1 MQIKEDS
8 HKMIKRFFELQ
19 ERVLSYHP
27 DANTDLLKKAYS
39 VAADAHINQ
48 KRATNEPYI
57 IHPLKVAATL
67 ADLKLDDIS
76 IAAAL
81 LHDVVE
87 DTAYTRED
95 IDRLFGKE
103 ISDIVWG
110 VTKISKIS
118 NVDSENAK
126 AETLKKMILAMTSD
140 VRVILIK
147 LADRYHNILTLDA
160 LTTEKQ
166 KRIARETLDIYAPIA
181 YRLGMG
187 KIRMELEDI
196 SFKYAYPEDYDR
208 IAGEIDTRR
217 DWAIEK
223 LEGIKKELEGILEHF
238 KINGE
243 IQYRIK
249 RLISIYR
256 KLHRQNITL
265 DRVYDLLAL
274 RIITDTVENCYAL
287 MGEIHQRWTFIPARW
302 RDFIATPKAN
312 GYQSI
317 HTTVMTKEGLMF
329 EIQIRT
335 RDMHRIAEDGIAA
348 HWKYKEGIAFLD
360 NDQRL
365 QWFRDMIETH
375 KENPNPREFL
385 SMVKGD
391 LIPNEVYVFTPKGKV
406 INLKKGSTPIDF
418 AYAIHSEIGDHCKMT
433 IVNESLVPLKTQ
445 LNSGDVVEIITSKEI
460 NPSVD
465 WLKYSVTNKAKKKIM
480 SYIQKKEFA
489 QYEERGRRIWNRILR
504 EYRRKHNLHLSEQ
517 EIEERVRSIHCTD
530 MDAFFRSV
538 GSNNKV
544 LDKGGLK
551 KLFPE
556 ISPKDIEPER
566 KPIKRISQL
575 YRLVN
580 VEGYR
585 DVDVSFARCCNPIKG
600 DKIAG
605 FITKNRGLVIHKE
618 SCANLRHVMP
628 TRRLQVNWNVDVAD
642 YSYEVRYDLVV
653 IDKPGLLSAISTIIA
668 GYNSNIRRIENEN
681 ISQQMNKLKITFEV
695 KDTSQLSKIEEELK
709 AVKNVYQIIRK
720 KV

>member
-1 MQIKEDS
+1 M
-8 HKMIKRFFELQ
+8 
-19 ERVLSYHP
+19 SYHP

-76 IAAAL
+76 IAAGL
-81 LHDVVE
+81 LHDVIE
-87 DTAYTRED
+87 DTAYTRDD
-95 IDRLFGKE
+95 INRLFGKE
-103 ISDIVWG
+103 IGDIVWG

-118 NVDSENAK
+118 SDDSENAK
-126 AETLKKMILAMTSD
+126 AETLKKMILAMTDD

-160 LTTEKQ
+160 LLPEKQ

-187 KIRMELEDI
+187 KIRTELEDI
-196 SFKYAYPEDYDR
+196 SFKYAYPEDYER
-208 IAGEIDTRR
+208 IAREVEARR

-223 LEGIKKELEGILEHF
+223 LEGIKKELEGVLERF
-238 KINGE
+238 NVKGE

-256 KLHRQNITL
+256 KLRRQNITL
-265 DRVYDLLAL
+265 DRVYDLLGL

-287 MGEIHQRWTFIPARW
+287 MGEIHQKWTFIPSRW

-329 EIQIRT
+329 ELQIRT
-335 RDMHRIAEDGIAA
+335 HEMHRIAEDGIAA
-348 HWKYKEGIAFLD
+348 HWRYKEGIAFLD

-418 AYAIHSEIGDHCKMT
+418 AYAIHSEIGDHCKMA
-433 IVNESLVPLKTQ
+433 IVNESLVPLKTS
-445 LNSGDVVEIITSKEI
+445 LNSGDVVEIITSKEV
-460 NPSVD
+460 NPSID
-465 WLKYSVTNKAKKKIM
+465 WLKYAITNKAKKKIM
-480 SYIQKKEFA
+480 SYVQKKEYA

-504 EYRRKHNLHLSEQ
+504 EYRRKYNLRLSSE
-517 EIEERVRSIHCTD
+517 EIENRVRNIHYTD
-530 MDAFFRSV
+530 MDSFFRSI
-538 GSNNKV
+538 GSNNKL
-544 LDKGGLK
+544 LDKKGLK

-556 ISPKDIEPER
+556 ISPKDIEPEK
-566 KPIKRISQL
+566 KPVKRISQM

-580 VEGYR
+580 VEGYQN
-585 DVDVSFARCCNPIKG
+585 VDVSFARCCNPIKG
-600 DKIAG
+600 DKISG
-605 FITKNRGLVIHKE
+605 FITKKRGVVIHKDN
-618 SCANLRHVMP
+618 CANLRHVMP
-628 TRRLQVNWNVDVAD
+628 TRLLQVRWNVDVED
-642 YSYEVRYDLVV
+642 YAYQVRYDLVV
-653 IDKPGLLSAISTIIA
+653 IDKPGLLSVISTIIA
-668 GYNSNIRRIENEN
+668 SFNSNIRRIENEN

-695 KDTSQLSKIEEELK
+695 KDTYQLHKIEEELEK
-709 AVKNVYQIIRK
+709 VKDVYQVIRK
-720 KV
+720 KI